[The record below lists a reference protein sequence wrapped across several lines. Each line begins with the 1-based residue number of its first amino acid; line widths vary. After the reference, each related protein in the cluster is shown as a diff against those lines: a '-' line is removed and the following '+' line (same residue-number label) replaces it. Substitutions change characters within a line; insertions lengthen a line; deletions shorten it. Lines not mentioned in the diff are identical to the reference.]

1 MGEARAKPI
10 PRLMNCVR
18 RLRSYSFSEPDV
30 HLLVGEV
37 DPMAKAGWLVGG
49 ALDSGAGACLLVGGT
64 SFLAVE
70 PWGSWFQCLC
80 SGVCGQVLDPLVGRA
95 MASVGCKQRGS

>member
-10 PRLMNCVR
+10 PRLMNCVH

-37 DPMAKAGWLVGG
+37 DPKAKTGWLVGG
-49 ALDSGAGACLLVGGT
+49 ALDSGAGVCLLVGGT
-64 SFLAVE
+64 KFLAVE
-70 PWGSWFQCLC
+70 TWESWFQCLC
-80 SGVCGQVLDPLVGRA
+80 SGMCSRVLDPLVGRA
-95 MASVGCKQRGS
+95 MSSVGCEQRGS